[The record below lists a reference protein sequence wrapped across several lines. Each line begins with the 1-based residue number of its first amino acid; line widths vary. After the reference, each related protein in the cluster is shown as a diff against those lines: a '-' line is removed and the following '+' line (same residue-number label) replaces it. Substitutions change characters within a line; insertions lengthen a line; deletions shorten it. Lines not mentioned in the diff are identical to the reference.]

1 MKKSPRRSPHE
12 RPRQQTRGASFAT
25 LAPMGLGDHS
35 QPYLATYPITAR
47 KANTSVSPAGVPEEA
62 PAALAV
68 WTNTMHLTLEW
79 GHEIR
84 RPFRVDTTERGVGGS
99 RWLDRRGKEGEA
111 PR

>member
-47 KANTSVSPAGVPEEA
+47 KANTSVSR
-62 PAALAV
+62 L
-68 WTNTMHLTLEW
+68 
-79 GHEIR
+79 GHRRR
-84 RPFRVDTTERGVGGS
+84 RPR
-99 RWLDRRGKEGEA
+99 RWPPGPILCTLR
-111 PR
+111 